1 MRMFL
6 FYAYIYAEIIV
17 MKARLNVTIEEDV
30 LEKAKAYAE
39 KKDVSISRLIED
51 YLKTIV
57 RKPEGPTL
65 LDVLDSLPTLETDIP
80 EDFDFKKEYREERK
94 EKYGF

>member
-6 FYAYIYAEIIV
+6 FYAYIYREIVV

-39 KKDVSISRLIED
+39 KKEVSISRLIED

-65 LDVLDSLPTLETDIP
+65 LDVLDSLSMPETDIP
-80 EDFDFKKEYREERK
+80 ENFDFKKEYHEERK
-94 EKYGF
+94 GKYGF